1 MASPFFRGLGTRGLG
16 TGGWALAARR
26 SWLGALGSGLGEP
39 TAQKKPRSARRPLR
53 ILFSAIFAV
62 SAVSSLDVVAAQGP
76 AERARTE
83 ALARRAADRLQAL
96 QREADRLTSD
106 ERTLLGDLRK
116 LEIERQ
122 IKAEELK
129 RMDADAARVQTELD
143 ESSARMTTLQASA
156 TAEIPELQQRLVE
169 IYKLGQARYLRLL
182 LSTPDLRR
190 LGQSTRTVAAL
201 AKLDRDRVATHAT
214 TLEAL
219 KKERQALAARGAEL
233 TTLRAGVQKAQAAA
247 QRAAQAKTDLI
258 RDIDRRRDLNAQLS
272 GELQAAQQK
281 IQATLRDL
289 AAGAPTADAQLPF
302 RPFRGA
308 LDWPMDGSVVR
319 RFGRGSASN
328 GIEIAAVE
336 GASALAV
343 HDGTVAFAGP
353 FSGFGNLVIVDHGSQ
368 NFTLYGDLLEIGVK
382 KGARIDHGQP
392 VGTAGPIPSGSDG
405 IYFELRVDGQPVDPL
420 QWLKRR

>member
-1 MASPFFRGLGTRGLG
+1 MASPFSRRRTTQNPRNTQSTR
-16 TGGWALAARR
+16 
-26 SWLGALGSGLGEP
+26 
-39 TAQKKPRSARRPLR
+39 
-53 ILFSAIFAV
+53 FSAV
-62 SAVSSLDVVAAQGP
+62 SACSALIVVVSVVVAAQTLP
-76 AERARTE
+76 ERARTE
-83 ALARRAADRLQAL
+83 ALARRAAERLQAL

-129 RMDADAARVQTELD
+129 RVDADAARVQTELD
-143 ESSARMTTLQASA
+143 ESNTRMEALQASA

-169 IYKLGQARYLRLL
+169 IYKLGRARYLRLL

-201 AKLDRDRVATHAT
+201 AKLDRERVATHAT
-214 TLEAL
+214 TLAAL
-219 KKERQALAARGAEL
+219 KKERQSLATRGAEL
-233 TTLRAGVQKAQAAA
+233 ATLRAGVQKAQAAA

-258 RDIDRRRDLNAQLS
+258 RDIDKRRDLNAQLS

-289 AAGAPTADAQLPF
+289 ATGGSAADAQLPF
-302 RPFRGA
+302 RPFRGV
-308 LDWPMDGSVVR
+308 LDWPMAGSVVR

-328 GIEIAAVE
+328 GIEIAGIE

-382 KGARIDHGQP
+382 KGARIDHGQAL
-392 VGTAGPIPSGSDG
+392 GTAGPIPSGSDG

>member
-1 MASPFFRGLGTRGLG
+1 LP
-16 TGGWALAARR
+16 
-26 SWLGALGSGLGEP
+26 
-39 TAQKKPRSARRPLR
+39 
-53 ILFSAIFAV
+53 
-62 SAVSSLDVVAAQGP
+62 
-76 AERARTE
+76 ERARTE
-83 ALARRAADRLQAL
+83 ALARRAAERLQAL

-129 RMDADAARVQTELD
+129 RVDADAARVQTELD
-143 ESSARMTTLQASA
+143 ESSARMEALEASA
-156 TAEIPELQQRLVE
+156 SAEIPELQQRLVE

-214 TLEAL
+214 TLAAL

-233 TTLRAGVQKAQAAA
+233 AGLRAGVQKAQAAA

-258 RDIDRRRDLNAQLS
+258 RDIDKRRDLNAQLS

-289 AAGAPTADAQLPF
+289 ATAGP
-302 RPFRGA
+302 RPMLAAVRPSA
-308 LDWPMDGSVVR
+308 LDWPMAGSVVR
-319 RFGRGSASN
+319 RFDAVRRRTGSKLPM
-328 GIEIAAVE
+328 E

-343 HDGTVAFAGP
+343 HDVPSRLQDRFR
-353 FSGFGNLVIVDHGSQ
+353 FGNLVIVDTAARTQCTAICWRSASRKVPGSITARRSGMAGRSRRARTA
-368 NFTLYGDLLEIGVK
+368 FT
-382 KGARIDHGQP
+382 
-392 VGTAGPIPSGSDG
+392 
-405 IYFELRVDGQPVDPL
+405 ELRVDGQPVDPL
-420 QWLKRR
+420 QWLKKR